1 MTSLAAAPPRNTRW
15 NAVCPYFT
23 MFPLSFPYE
32 RLADANPGDC
42 VLDPFCGRGTTLFAA
57 RLRGLPSIGIDV
69 NPVAV
74 AVARAKLLDI
84 GVEEVVRLS
93 RALLDRRDVDVPQGP
108 FWSWCYERST
118 LADLCR
124 VRRGLLGRD
133 DDVAVVLRAVIL
145 GILHGPLRRG
155 APTYLSNQ
163 MPRTYA
169 TKPAGAVRYWRS
181 RRMRPPRV
189 DVCDAIERR
198 ARFSLS
204 HSPPATRGEV
214 VAGDIRTVRRP
225 AGMPKATWII
235 TSPPYPGMRTYLPDQ
250 WLRNWFLG
258 GPADVDYHCPGQ
270 LPHGVETFADGLAD
284 AWRAVASMAKSGAR
298 LVVRFGVLPSS
309 DLDATEI
316 LTTTL
321 ENSSASWRVVDVRC
335 AGAAP
340 RGRRQ
345 AVQFKRCAPDASKE
359 IDLEAILN

>member
-1 MTSLAAAPPRNTRW
+1 
-15 NAVCPYFT
+15 
-23 MFPLSFPYE
+23 
-32 RLADANPGDC
+32 
-42 VLDPFCGRGTTLFAA
+42 
-57 RLRGLPSIGIDV
+57 
-69 NPVAV
+69 
-74 AVARAKLLDI
+74 
-84 GVEEVVRLS
+84 
-93 RALLDRRDVDVPQGP
+93 
-108 FWSWCYERST
+108 
-118 LADLCR
+118 
-124 VRRGLLGRD
+124 
-133 DDVAVVLRAVIL
+133 
-145 GILHGPLRRG
+145 
-155 APTYLSNQ
+155 
-163 MPRTYA
+163 
-169 TKPAGAVRYWRS
+169 
-181 RRMRPPRV
+181 
-189 DVCDAIERR
+189 
-198 ARFSLS
+198 
-204 HSPPATRGEV
+204 
-214 VAGDIRTVRRP
+214 
-225 AGMPKATWII
+225 MPKATWII